1 MEHKVLDFDL
11 FMREKNRETITVK
24 IYGED
29 YEIPMQ
35 TPAIV
40 PVTMARAEMSPDPA
54 QSTMMIMKAADA
66 MLGAETVDKLC
77 RHGMSAYDL
86 SQLVQKL
93 FHEFNMEEENEAQDM
108 SDKDSRV
115 VVGGKREK
123 K

>member
-1 MEHKVLDFDL
+1 MDHKVLDFDL
-11 FMREKNRETITVK
+11 FMREKNNETITVR
-24 IYGED
+24 IYGDE

-40 PVTMARAEMSPDPA
+40 PVTMARAEMSPDQT

-66 MLGAETVDKLC
+66 MLGVETVDKLC
-77 RHGMSAYDL
+77 RKGMSAADL

-93 FHEFNMEEENEAQDM
+93 FYEFNHMDEEESQEVTDE
-108 SDKDSRV
+108 DSRV
-115 VVGGKREK
+115 AVGDKREK

>member
-1 MEHKVLDFDL
+1 MEHKILNFDL
-11 FMREKNRETITVK
+11 FMREKTKETITVT
-24 IYGED
+24 IFGED

-40 PVTMARAEMSPDPA
+40 PVMMARAEMDLDPT

-66 MLGAETVDKLC
+66 MLGKATVDKLC
-77 RHGMSAYDL
+77 AKGLSAFDL

-93 FHEFNMEEENEAQDM
+93 FYEFNHADEDEAQELTDE
-108 SDKDSRV
+108 DSRV
-115 VVGGKREK
+115 AAGGKREK